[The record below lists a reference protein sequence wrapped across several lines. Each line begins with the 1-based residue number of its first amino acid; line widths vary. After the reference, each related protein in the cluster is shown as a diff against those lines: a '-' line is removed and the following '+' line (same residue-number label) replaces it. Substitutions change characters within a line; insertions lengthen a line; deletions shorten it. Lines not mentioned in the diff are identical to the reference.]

1 MLTCWKCVKSSSEWL
16 GRVRGE
22 VVRDSK
28 QDQGR
33 SEVTKLKKCRGR
45 IWTLGWPSTEA
56 VFLHPSLYTAQ
67 DSWFIASGGGW
78 WQRPTPQYSC
88 LFNHTDFDMA
98 WSSCRF
104 VSLHTEEQ
112 ASRDRFW
119 SAFLTLCVFGP
130 GAELVTNAVRL
141 TASWQESSGCP
152 PPLSHFL
159 LQKSRELVFWLCFTI
174 NFCF

>member
-1 MLTCWKCVKSSSEWL
+1 MLTCWKCIKLSSEWL
-16 GRVRGE
+16 RRVRGE
-22 VVRDSK
+22 VVREKETGSGK
-28 QDQGR
+28 VWGHKTQ
-33 SEVTKLKKCRGR
+33 KCQGR
-45 IWTLGWPSTEA
+45 IWTLGWPSTEP

-67 DSWFIASGGGW
+67 DSWFITSGGCW
-78 WQRPTPQYSC
+78 WQRPTPQSFC
-88 LFNHTDFDMA
+88 LFDHTDFDMA
-98 WSSCRF
+98 WPSCRF

-119 SAFLTLCVFGP
+119 SAFFTVCVFVP

-141 TASWQESSGCP
+141 TASWQESSRCP

-159 LQKSRELVFWLCFTI
+159 LQKSRELVFWLCITI